1 MNNHITKTLNKV
13 LDLDVQELIHPDKC
27 TLPQVRNAMNMN
39 DNIADNSIKMVV
51 TKGGTIAL
59 LVIVGGIVF
68 KMIEPNITNI
78 ILAKNSIKKENNKEE
93 E

>member
-1 MNNHITKTLNKV
+1 MNKYITKTVDKF
-13 LDLDVQELIHPDKC
+13 LDLDIQELVHPDKC

-39 DNIADNSIKMVV
+39 DNIADNAIKMMI
-51 TKGGTIAL
+51 TKSGAIAIL
-59 LVIVGGIVF
+59 IIVGGIVF

-78 ILAKNSIKKENNKEE
+78 ILAKNSKELENNKEE

>member
-1 MNNHITKTLNKV
+1 MNNYIAKTLNKV
-13 LDLDVQELIHPDKC
+13 LDLDVQELVHPDKC